1 MTPEGIFGSNM
12 EPWSLTPAP
21 AWRSPLISSVLI
33 SESDYL
39 LTVWKFLGRQMCRWL
54 TSTRD
59 RSSSKPVKVEKLW
72 ETTKQLFSLLARNST
87 WAGLESYRWVNAA
100 VVWNQSW
107 PLGTPPKISTAPVFF
122 LNQWKGWGRVG
133 ALESGGAA
141 AVANPPSS
149 QLRASGR
156 GEASQAGLLFNFIRF
171 LLKQAPEAGGGGCA
185 RGDMGSHE
193 IHGTRDR
200 QGWSGWQFLDMISQK
215 MGNS

>member
-33 SESDYL
+33 SESHYL
-39 LTVWKFLGRQMCRWL
+39 LEIPRKTNAPVTHARPGTGAVQSRWKLRNCE
-54 TSTRD
+54 
-59 RSSSKPVKVEKLW
+59 KPRNS
-72 ETTKQLFSLLARNST
+72 FSLLARNST

-141 AVANPPSS
+141 AVAKPPSS

-171 LLKQAPEAGGGGCA
+171 VLKQAPEAGGGGCA